1 MQKDVSLKALF
12 QPESVAV
19 IGASDNPAKLGHE
32 ILKNIIDGGF
42 QGAIYPINPKSE
54 KILGLSCFKS
64 VMDVP
69 DKIDMVV
76 VVVPA
81 RFVPGVIKE
90 CGEKGVKAAVVITG
104 GFAEAGPDG
113 EKLQKEIVTIA
124 DEYGLRLLGPNCQ
137 GINVPY
143 HNLCASWPLLTQR
156 GRVAVISQSGTV
168 GAAMMDWFSDE
179 GLGVSAF
186 VSLGNRC
193 DVDEIDLVEYFNN
206 DDKTH
211 AIALYIE
218 GLKNPS
224 GFRKVLERVNKPI
237 ILLKSGRTPKGIKA
251 AESHTRS
258 LAGDDA
264 IYDALCKHYRICRAE
279 TIEEFYDFSKAFA
292 YLPRPKGSK
301 ILFVTTSGGA
311 GILATDQAEREGLD
325 VAPLPEELL
334 NDLKSIVPPHAI
346 CSNPLDLT
354 GDATA
359 EMFGEVI
366 KKARNYYDVVGVIF
380 GDPVEGASEVVSPL
394 SDELVIFL
402 GGADVERVEKARM
415 HEKGIPVFPTPERGV
430 KALTQLVPESF
441 KKRKEQI
448 SRVPRVEILGEQTEL
463 MSPYEALE
471 FLNKSGMPCLNF
483 EQASSEGAAVH
494 CAHLMGFPVVL
505 KINSS
510 KISHKTDIGGVFLQL
525 RSAQEIRQAFYE
537 MRKKYSEIFPE
548 EQFPGVLIM
557 PMAEQGQEII
567 MGAHRDP
574 EFGTVLLFGLGGIY
588 VELFQDV
595 SIRLLPV
602 TPEDVYEMI
611 GEIQSSVIF
620 DGFRG
625 RPPLGKDVV
634 ASGLIKLAEIMESDE
649 SIVTIDINP
658 AIVYPEEYV
667 IVDARIVRRKT
678 G

>member
-1 MQKDVSLKALF
+1 MSEYGSVKPLF

-32 ILKNIIDGGF
+32 ILKNIVDGGF

-64 VMDVP
+64 VLDVP
-69 DKIDMVV
+69 DKIDMAV

-81 RFVPGVIKE
+81 RFVPNVIEE
-90 CGEKGVKAAVVITG
+90 CGKKGVKAAVIITG
-104 GFAEAGPDG
+104 GFAEAGSEG
-113 EKLQKEIVTIA
+113 EELQTKIVNIAKE
-124 DEYGLRLLGPNCQ
+124 YNLRLLGPNCQ

-143 HNLCASWPLLTQR
+143 HNLCASWPLLTKK

-168 GAAMMDWFSDE
+168 GAAMMDWFSLE

-193 DVDEIDLVEYFNN
+193 DVNEIDLVEYFNG

-218 GLKNPS
+218 GLKDPA
-224 GFRKVLERVNKPI
+224 GFRKVLENVKKPV

-264 IYDALCKHYRICRAE
+264 IYDALCKHYDICRAE
-279 TIEEFYDFSKAFA
+279 TIEEFYDFAKAFA
-292 YLPRPKGSK
+292 YLSRPKGSK

-325 VAPLPEELL
+325 VSPLPESLATEL
-334 NDLKSIVPPHAI
+334 KEIIPPHAI
-346 CSNPLDLT
+346 CANPLDLT

-366 KKARNYYDVVGVIF
+366 KKAKDHYDVVGVIF
-380 GDPVEGASEVVSPL
+380 GDPVEGASDVVTPL
-394 SDELVIFL
+394 SKELVIFL
-402 GGADVERVEKARM
+402 GGADVERIEKAKM

-430 KALTQLVPESF
+430 KALSQLIPEQA
-441 KKRKEQI
+441 KKQREHLSKI
-448 SRVPRVEILGEQTEL
+448 PKTEILDPENEL
-463 MSPYEALE
+463 MSPYDALT
-471 FLNKSGMPCLNF
+471 FLKEHGLPCLNF
-483 EQASSEGAAVH
+483 EKASNEGAAVH
-494 CAHLMGFPVVL
+494 CAHIMGFPVAL
-505 KINSS
+505 KINSP
-510 KISHKTDIGGVFLQL
+510 KISHKSDVGGVYLHL
-525 RSAQEIRQAFYE
+525 RTAQEIRNAFE
-537 MRKKYSEIFPE
+537 KMRQKFLELYQED
-548 EQFPGVLIM
+548 QFPGVLIM

-574 EFGTVLLFGLGGIY
+574 QFGTVLLFGLGGIY
-588 VELFQDV
+588 VELYQDV
-595 SIRLLPV
+595 AIRLLPV
-602 TPEDVYEMI
+602 TREDIYSMI
-611 GEIQSSVIF
+611 NEIQGSVVF
-620 DGFRG
+620 DGYRG
-625 RPPLGKDVV
+625 KPPLNKDVV
-634 ASGLIKLAEIMESDE
+634 AEGLAKLANIMESNE
-649 SIVTIDINP
+649 SIITIDINP
-658 AIVYPEEYV
+658 AIVYSEEYV
-667 IVDARIVRRKT
+667 IVDARIIKRK
-678 G
+678 